1 MNDKLLDVPRL
12 REEAIYSE
20 RVKAGTGWMHTL
32 RKGEILRIIDLCGN
46 QSVDMLIYNAAD
58 PAERYN
64 VNNTLA
70 AQKKALIE
78 LGTEIRSNDDHVML
92 RVVTDTCGEHDTLG
106 SGCSAEGN
114 TIRYTDKTRYMHSC
128 RDTFVRNFLETPG
141 MSKRDQTCN
150 LNFFTKVLLD
160 GNGRL
165 EFADGISGP
174 GKYVDLLAEMD
185 VVILVSNCAQL
196 NNPCNDYNPTPVEM
210 VIWGKQE

>member
-1 MNDKLLDVPRL
+1 MNDKLLDVPRN
-12 REEAIYSE
+12 REQAIYSE

-32 RKGEILRIIDLCGN
+32 RKGQILRIIDLCGN
-46 QSVDMLIYNAAD
+46 QSVDMLIYNAHNT
-58 PAERYN
+58 AERCN

-70 AQKKALIE
+70 AQRKALIE
-78 LGTEIRSNDDHVML
+78 LGTEIRSNDDNVML
-92 RVVTDTCGEHDTLG
+92 RVVADTCGEHDTLG

-128 RDTFVRNFLETPG
+128 RDTFVCKFLDTPG

-160 GNGRL
+160 PAGHL
-165 EFADGISGP
+165 EFADGISAA

-210 VIWGKQE
+210 IIWEKQE